1 MSILSNIINESKS
14 KNISTPTDV
23 SLYDK
28 GIQNETPSPNIN
40 VSTMPQQSI
49 PSPEPVDGKFGFVDE
64 YTFGIP
70 EEITQDDAP
79 VTPAY
84 SMTESL
90 IQSAERENKLYE
102 IRNNEFSYHVK
113 QDRGVSILIF
123 RGTDN
128 AKNIGTDIDVRPA
141 HDKSLDVYFH
151 KGFKDAA
158 TWIFEDINDKYELE
172 KTVYLTGHSLGG
184 AIAQII
190 GLWLNNAGY
199 NVQIY
204 TFGSPKVSTT
214 FFGNRPIHYRVLVRN
229 DPVPF
234 VPPYPFLHSGISIDA
249 ETLNWEEGGEVN
261 RGSFGEI
268 DGRDHSI
275 KEYLKIL
282 KGHEND

>member
-1 MSILSNIINESKS
+1 MQLLGRKKKNWKFIIITLFLSGCSWLNPFLYFQGESGDR
-14 KNISTPTDV
+14 ST
-23 SLYDK
+23 L
-28 GIQNETPSPNIN
+28 
-40 VSTMPQQSI
+40 
-49 PSPEPVDGKFGFVDE
+49 PVDVEELIEMAE
-64 YTFGIP
+64 YC
-70 EEITQDDAP
+70 EE
-79 VTPAY
+79 AY
-84 SMTESL
+84 R
-90 IQSAERENKLYE
+90 SATNENKLYE

-113 QDRGVSILIF
+113 QDRGVTILIF

-128 AKNIGTDIDVRPA
+128 VKNVWTDIDARPTK
-141 HDKSLDVYFH
+141 DDSLDGAYLH
-151 KGFKDAA
+151 RGFKDAA
-158 TWIFEDINDKYELE
+158 TWIFEDIKRDYTLE

-184 AIAQII
+184 AVAQII
-190 GLWLNNAGY
+190 GLWLHNAGY
-199 NVQIY
+199 HVQIY

-234 VPPYPFLHSGISIDA
+234 VPPYPFLHSGISIDV
-249 ETLNWEEGGEVN
+249 ETLNWEEGGEAN

>member
-1 MSILSNIINESKS
+1 MNPFLYFQGESGDR
-14 KNISTPTDV
+14 TT
-23 SLYDK
+23 L
-28 GIQNETPSPNIN
+28 
-40 VSTMPQQSI
+40 
-49 PSPEPVDGKFGFVDE
+49 PVEVEELIEMAE
-64 YTFGIP
+64 YC
-70 EEITQDDAP
+70 EE
-79 VTPAY
+79 AY
-84 SMTESL
+84 R
-90 IQSAERENKLYE
+90 SATNKNKLYE

-113 QDRGVSILIF
+113 QDRGVTILIF

-128 AKNIGTDIDVRPA
+128 VKNVWTDIDARPTK
-141 HDKSLDVYFH
+141 DDSLDGAYLH
-151 KGFKDAA
+151 RGFKDAA
-158 TWIFEDINDKYELE
+158 TWIFEDIKRDYTLE

-184 AIAQII
+184 AVAQII
-190 GLWLNNAGY
+190 GLWLHNAGY
-199 NVQIY
+199 HVQIY

-214 FFGNRPIHYRVLVRN
+214 FFGNRPIHYRMLVRN